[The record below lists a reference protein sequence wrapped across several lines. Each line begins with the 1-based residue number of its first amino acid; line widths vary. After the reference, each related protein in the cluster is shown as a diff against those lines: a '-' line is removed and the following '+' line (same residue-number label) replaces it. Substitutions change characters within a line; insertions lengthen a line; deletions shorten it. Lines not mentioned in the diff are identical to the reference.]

1 MLLVVLVE
9 LGRDAEARVR
19 AATALD
25 ACLASF
31 DPDHR
36 RTVEARASLDRFNGA

>member
-9 LGRDAEARVR
+9 LGRDAEAQVR

-31 DPDHR
+31 GPDHR
-36 RTVEARASLDRFNGA
+36 RTVEARALLDRFNGA